1 MDLKSAVI
9 SGMCFLVGHNI
20 LLNFRRKVTIV
31 VVVVSS
37 LVVVIVMMSSGSGTS
52 MANGT
57 KGRINFLFFGSTEES
72 EALLLLECV
81 RV

>member
-20 LLNFRRKVTIV
+20 LLNFRRKVTI

>member
-31 VVVVSS
+31 VVVSS
-37 LVVVIVMMSSGSGTS
+37 LVVVIVMMSSGSILLWPTGQ
-52 MANGT
+52 
-57 KGRINFLFFGSTEES
+57 KVELIFFFWEH
-72 EALLLLECV
+72 
-81 RV
+81 

>member
-20 LLNFRRKVTIV
+20 LLNFRRKVTK

-57 KGRINFLFFGSTEES
+57 KGRINFLFLG
-72 EALLLLECV
+72 ALR
-81 RV
+81 RVKLYCFWNV

>member
-20 LLNFRRKVTIV
+20 LLNFRRKVTI
-31 VVVVSS
+31 VVVSS

-57 KGRINFLFFGSTEES
+57 KGRINFLFLG
-72 EALLLLECV
+72 ALS
-81 RV
+81 RVKLYCFWNV

>member
-20 LLNFRRKVTIV
+20 LLNFRRKVTI
-31 VVVVSS
+31 VVVSS

-57 KGRINFLFFGSTEES
+57 KGRINFLFLG
-72 EALLLLECV
+72 ALR
-81 RV
+81 RVKLYCFWNV